1 LTRDPL
7 HGNIRGPSNA
17 EQRWHK
23 AAQALAEV
31 RQRNREAGVG
41 ILVEGRRDRRA
52 LERLGFSGPV
62 ELLHRGWPVDDVVL
76 KLVER
81 YGRVNAMDSGPSL
94 VLLMDW
100 DRTGGRLQTLCR
112 RNLESLDV
120 RFDESLRATL
130 MVCLKPETRVVEGLS
145 GLVDV
150 LVPLIDLYDD
160 LTLRLEVEEK
170 EKRLP

>member
-1 LTRDPL
+1 
-7 HGNIRGPSNA
+7 
-17 EQRWHK
+17 
-23 AAQALAEV
+23 
-31 RQRNREAGVG
+31 
-41 ILVEGRRDRRA
+41 
-52 LERLGFSGPV
+52 
-62 ELLHRGWPVDDVVL
+62 
-76 KLVER
+76 
-81 YGRVNAMDSGPSL
+81 
-94 VLLMDW
+94 
-100 DRTGGRLQTLCR
+100 
-112 RNLESLDV
+112 LDV